1 MKLWD
6 LTGKGK
12 SHKKGMVVY
21 KLYENPLHPNLWNRA
36 ILKEAQP
43 FFDT

>member
-1 MKLWD
+1 MKLGD
-6 LTGKGK
+6 LTGKGT

-21 KLYENPLHPNLWNRA
+21 KLYENPLHPNHWNRA
-36 ILKEAQP
+36 ILREAQL